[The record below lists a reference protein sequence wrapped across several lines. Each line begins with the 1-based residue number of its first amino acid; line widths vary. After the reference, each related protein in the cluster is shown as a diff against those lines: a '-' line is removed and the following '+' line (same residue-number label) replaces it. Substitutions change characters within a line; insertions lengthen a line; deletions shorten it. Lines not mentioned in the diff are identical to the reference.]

1 MGLRSIE
8 CTRHEERDKQHQNHF
23 LSQRL
28 HDAIPVERPGSQMQ
42 GVQFVQFIA
51 MAIRPM
57 HAPHGASA
65 HTFRMLVGVR
75 GKVKRARR

>member
-1 MGLRSIE
+1 MGVRSIE
-8 CTRHEERDKQHQNHF
+8 CTRDEEGDEQYQKRL

-28 HDAIPVERPGSQMQ
+28 HDAIPVECPGSHRQ
-42 GVQFVQFIA
+42 GVQSVQFIA

-65 HTFRMLVGVR
+65 DTFRMLVGLR
-75 GKVKRARR
+75 GKVKRAS